1 MKKFIDYLD
10 TYSSYDT
17 ISKHEYLNLIQQI
30 NMNYTLHSVGPVA
43 PIPYKLSYNEWQNMH
58 ELIFSMEEGGEPSF
72 YFPLTPFPMMPAAGA
87 CAGICP
93 GLPSAGACA
102 PGLPTACGGTAGACG
117 SCACGSCLP
126 KEPKIKKT
134 IDVDIQDMSDLL
146 KIVREHEYDSAYE
159 YNIDLESLHKIK
171 VELEKMNN
179 MIGLKEFKKS
189 VIDQLLYFIQNLHVG
204 KEGDFKHTVLSGP
217 PGTGK
222 TEVAKLL
229 GIMYSKMGILKNTTF
244 QKVTR
249 SDLIAG
255 YLGQTAI
262 KTQKVIEKSLGGVL
276 FIDEAYALGETG
288 NNDSFSKECIDTI
301 CEALSDHKEDLM
313 VIIAGYEDE
322 LRETF
327 FKVNRGLESRFIWKF
342 KMEAYSSEELRE
354 IFFKKIKENEWDILD
369 SDSVKLGWFEKH
381 KNIFRH
387 YGRDMEL
394 LFTYTKIAHG
404 RRVYGKDADLRKKI
418 SMEDIERGLQIFI
431 ENKGKTDDMEV
442 RESIFRSM
450 FI

>member
-10 TYSSYDT
+10 TYSSYHT

-30 NMNYTLHSVGPVA
+30 NLNYSVHNIGPVP
-43 PIPYKLSYNEWQNMH
+43 PIPYKLSYDEWQNMH
-58 ELIFSMEEGGEPSF
+58 ELVFRMGDGGEPSF
-72 YFPLTPFPMMPAAGA
+72 YFPLTPFPVMPPATT
-87 CAGICP
+87 
-93 GLPSAGACA
+93 SAGATTSVCVC
-102 PGLPTACGGTAGACG
+102 PMKITI
-117 SCACGSCLP
+117 P

-134 IDVDIQDMSDLL
+134 LDVDIQDMSDLL
-146 KIVREHEYDSAYE
+146 KIVREHDYDSAYE

-171 VELEKMNN
+171 EELEKMNN

-189 VIDQLLYFIQNLHVG
+189 VVDQLLYFIQNLHVG

-276 FIDEAYALGETG
+276 FIDEAYALGDSG

-313 VIIAGYEDE
+313 VIIAGYEEE

-342 KMEAYSSEELRE
+342 KMEAYSPEELRE

-369 SDSVKLGWFEKH
+369 SVSVKLGWFEKH

-418 SMEDIERGLQIFI
+418 SLEDMERGLQIFI

-442 RESIFRSM
+442 RESLFRSM

>member
-1 MKKFIDYLD
+1 
-10 TYSSYDT
+10 
-17 ISKHEYLNLIQQI
+17 
-30 NMNYTLHSVGPVA
+30 MNYTLHCVGPVA

-58 ELIFSMEEGGEPSF
+58 EPIFSMEEGGEPSF
-72 YFPLTPFPMMPAAGA
+72 YFPLTPFPMMPSAAG
-87 CAGICP
+87 
-93 GLPSAGACA
+93 GLPAA
-102 PGLPTACGGTAGACG
+102 PGLPTGCGGTTI
-117 SCACGSCLP
+117 P

-404 RRVYGKDADLRKKI
+404 RRVYGKDAELRKKI

>member
-30 NMNYTLHSVGPVA
+30 NMNYTLHRVGPVA

-58 ELIFSMEEGGEPSF
+58 EPIFSMEEGGEPSF
-72 YFPLTPFPMMPAAGA
+72 YFPLTPFPMIPAPAGAGA
-87 CAGICP
+87 CAGS
-93 GLPSAGACA
+93 SAGVCA
-102 PGLPTACGGTAGACG
+102 GLPTGYGGTTI
-117 SCACGSCLP
+117 P

-404 RRVYGKDADLRKKI
+404 RRVYGKEADLRKKI

>member
-30 NMNYTLHSVGPVA
+30 NMNYTLHRVGPVA

-58 ELIFSMEEGGEPSF
+58 EPIFSMEEGGEPSF
-72 YFPLTPFPMMPAAGA
+72 YFPLTPFPMMPSAA
-87 CAGICP
+87 
-93 GLPSAGACA
+93 
-102 PGLPTACGGTAGACG
+102 GLPTGCATA
-117 SCACGSCLP
+117 CACGSCLP

-134 IDVDIQDMSDLL
+134 IDVDIHDMSDLL
-146 KIVREHEYDSAYE
+146 KIVREHEYDSAYD

-276 FIDEAYALGETG
+276 FIDEAYALGDTG

-404 RRVYGKDADLRKKI
+404 RRVYGKEADLRKKI

-442 RESIFRSM
+442 RESMFRSM

>member
-17 ISKHEYLNLIQQI
+17 ISKHEYLNLIQQM
-30 NMNYTLHSVGPVA
+30 NMNYTLHNVGPVA

-58 ELIFSMEEGGEPSF
+58 EPIFSMEEGGEPSF
-72 YFPLTPFPMMPAAGA
+72 YFPLTPFPMMPSA
-87 CAGICP
+87 
-93 GLPSAGACA
+93 AGACA
-102 PGLPTACGGTAGACG
+102 PGLPTG
-117 SCACGSCLP
+117 CAGSCLS

-189 VIDQLLYFIQNLHVG
+189 VIDQLLYFIQNLHIG

-404 RRVYGKDADLRKKI
+404 RRVYGKEADLRKKI

-442 RESIFRSM
+442 RESMFRSM